1 MICLQY
7 EIFKP
12 GFPRSGVKAALA
24 HFMRENFL
32 SADDAIMTKLSG
44 YLSWIE
50 DQTSDL
56 EVAGSNPAPCEKLID
71 VDY

>member
-1 MICLQY
+1 
-7 EIFKP
+7 
-12 GFPRSGVKAALA
+12 
-24 HFMRENFL
+24 
-32 SADDAIMTKLSG
+32 MTKLSG

-56 EVAGSNPAPCEKLID
+56 EVAGSNPAPCEKLTG